1 MLKNF
6 FDFGKTKIVPTPD
19 EILFFGF
26 LEKNYGISAVE
37 THFCKGKIQNS
48 LHIWIDAE
56 KTNKLSLNG
65 ILNSV
70 DLRNGNFSLNC
81 DPSNN
86 ELNDFAEEV
95 INKYFSVFSI
105 KDIAFTKTTTDING
119 DQIPKTALY
128 VYDFAYFYKSYV
140 YGHAINNIKKV
151 ISKKY
156 KLEKKNILVFNE
168 PLIKII
174 AENNE
179 SYVFLE
185 KNIDDLKKHAFIE
198 LKKYDIHNSILE
210 NCVEIKILLK
220 SQINSSVLN
229 NYYMKG

>member
-19 EILFFGF
+19 EILFFEF

-56 KTNKLSLNG
+56 KTNKLSSNG

-70 DLRNGNFSLNC
+70 DLRNGSFSLNC

-95 INKYFSVFSI
+95 INKYFSFFSI

-119 DQIPKTALY
+119 NQIPKTALY
-128 VYDFAYFYKSYV
+128 IYDFNYYFKSYV

-156 KLEKKNILVFNE
+156 KLSSWSIKNSTEKIPSNPISLNIFIHTLACRPTSPFAYA
-168 PLIKII
+168 II
-174 AENNE
+174 A
-179 SYVFLE
+179 SSTS
-185 KNIDDLKKHAFIE
+185 LKYEPSPISPSTTIVK
-198 LKKYDIHNSILE
+198 
-210 NCVEIKILLK
+210 
-220 SQINSSVLN
+220 
-229 NYYMKG
+229 

>member
-56 KTNKLSLNG
+56 KTNKLSSNG

-95 INKYFSVFSI
+95 INKYFSFFSI

-119 DQIPKTALY
+119 NQIPKTALY
-128 VYDFAYFYKSYV
+128 IYDFNYYFKSYV

-220 SQINSSVLN
+220 SQISSSVLN